1 MDKWK
6 ESELAKMKA
15 GGNANMKS
23 FLEDRSA
30 PGGVK
35 NHADFYFHKN
45 VLFGPMGIKI
55 IDLPEKQIHHTIRRV
70 LFLG

>member
-35 NHADFYFHKN
+35 NHAEFYLHKN
-45 VLFGPMGIKI
+45 VLFGPIGIKI
-55 IDLPEKQIHHTIRRV
+55 IDLPEKQIDNP
-70 LFLG
+70 FS